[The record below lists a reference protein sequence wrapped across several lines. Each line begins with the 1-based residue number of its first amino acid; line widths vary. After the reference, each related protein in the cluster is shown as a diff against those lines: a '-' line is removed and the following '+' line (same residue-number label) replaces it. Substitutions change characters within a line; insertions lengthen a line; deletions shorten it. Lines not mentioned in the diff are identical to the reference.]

1 MRRRIKAFRG
11 FESHPHRHRTARSAR
26 RERRSR
32 PTQQPA
38 HRHTCAALC
47 WATPERKN
55 SPLCGAVSGSRAGS
69 GRQPLNAWACPSRP
83 RQGGPQPATG
93 TATDSPPRPTGTA
106 ATGPDFGLFKGM
118 LGPDHHPW
126 SWSLWKMLTPVCKA
140 LVRERRP
147 PSRAERYPEAG
158 EVYQRRAQKE
168 RGALAP
174 PPPPLVTGAHA
185 ICVRVRHR
193 PLVTSAAKACPGFQT
208 SAASQ
213 QTSRSNSRTPDP
225 PCC

>member
-1 MRRRIKAFRG
+1 MPLHAARRPGAQDSHADDAF
-11 FESHPHRHRTARSAR
+11 SVSSAAAAQHSNRHTGTPVPPCAGQPQSAR
-26 RERRSR
+26 IAR
-32 PTQQPA
+32 
-38 HRHTCAALC
+38 CAARC
-47 WATPERKN
+47 R
-55 SPLCGAVSGSRAGS
+55 AVGQVRAGK
-69 GRQPLNAWACPSRP
+69 PLNAWACPSRP
-83 RQGGPQPATG
+83 RQGGPQPATS

-118 LGPDHHPW
+118 LGPDHHPL

-174 PPPPLVTGAHA
+174 PPLPLVTGAHA

-193 PLVTSAAKACPGFQT
+193 PLVTSAAKSCPGFQT

-213 QTSRSNSRTPDP
+213 QTSQSNSRTPDLL
-225 PCC
+225 CC